1 MVQEG
6 ENCSE
11 PRRGSPL
18 RKPAMDVEI
27 SGEVLIF
34 SRHSAP
40 GSVARKVCQRVS
52 FVLHGEGCGLLLTD
66 SVLPRFLR

>member
-1 MVQEG
+1 
-6 ENCSE
+6 
-11 PRRGSPL
+11 
-18 RKPAMDVEI
+18 MDVNI
-27 SGEVLIF
+27 SGEVLVF